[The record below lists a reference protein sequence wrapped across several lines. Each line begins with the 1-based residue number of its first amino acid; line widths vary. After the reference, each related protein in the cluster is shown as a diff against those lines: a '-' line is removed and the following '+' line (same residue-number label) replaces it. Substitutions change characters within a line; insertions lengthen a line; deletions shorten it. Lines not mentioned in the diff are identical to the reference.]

1 MSAELKT
8 RVGRYINE
16 VCELFDVTVLCD
28 VEAVSDDENDFRVKS
43 CVAIGWNSEPDA
55 GIRYGTITNWFSS
68 EQELDEFCERN
79 IVRFREEAEKCNN
92 GAPVPD
98 ATEWR

>member
-1 MSAELKT
+1 MSATLKT

-28 VEAVSDDENDFRVKS
+28 CEEVDEKIRTV
-43 CVAIGWNSEPDA
+43 VAIGWNSEPDA

>member
-1 MSAELKT
+1 MSATLKT

-28 VEAVSDDENDFRVKS
+28 IEEVDGKIRSV
-43 CVAIGWNSEPDA
+43 VAIGWNSEPDA
-55 GIRYGTITNWFSS
+55 GIMYGTITNWFSS